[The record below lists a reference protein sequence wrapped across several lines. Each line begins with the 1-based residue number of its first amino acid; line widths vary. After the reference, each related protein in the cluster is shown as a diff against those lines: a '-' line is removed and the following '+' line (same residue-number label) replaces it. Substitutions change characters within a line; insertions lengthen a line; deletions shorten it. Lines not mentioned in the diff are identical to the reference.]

1 MALDGLSL
9 SLSLHLPLPLMTLDG
24 VSPRRYRTSGL
35 HPSLRESLLEFGAG
49 YALTA
54 ALALAFLALGV
65 LLLHDSGEV

>member
-1 MALDGLSL
+1 MA
-9 SLSLHLPLPLMTLDG
+9 LDG

-35 HPSLRESLLEFGAG
+35 HPSLRESLIEFGAG